1 LQLIFIGNIQPKDFL
16 GIMTF
21 FTMQVETM
29 QNTTLHRNIFQ
40 RLLGI
45 CVTKKPLDEGCWT
58 FDDGKIVVDLASAPE
73 LSSVNGAIRLEA
85 KTLNERVLII
95 HGDDGQYYAFQNRC
109 THAKRRLDPMPGM
122 QQVQCC
128 SIGRSI
134 YDYNGK
140 IISGSA
146 KDDIQ
151 AYPVI
156 VDNGKLVIT
165 L

>member
-1 LQLIFIGNIQPKDFL
+1 MQPKEFL
-16 GIMTF
+16 GIKTY
-21 FTMQVETM
+21 FTLEVKIM

-45 CVTKKPLDEGCWT
+45 CATKKPSDEGCWT
-58 FDDGKIVVDLASAPE
+58 FDDGNIVVNLDRVPE
-73 LSSVNGAIRLEA
+73 LSCVNGAIRLEA
-85 KTLNERVLII
+85 KTLPERVLII
-95 HGDDGQYYAFQNRC
+95 LGDDGEYHAFRNRC
-109 THAKRRLDPMPGM
+109 THGKRRLDPMPGM
-122 QQVQCC
+122 VQVQCC
-128 SIGRSI
+128 SIGKSI

-151 AYPVI
+151 TYPVI
-156 VDNGKLVIT
+156 DDNGKLVIT

>member
-1 LQLIFIGNIQPKDFL
+1 MQPKEFL
-16 GIMTF
+16 GIKTY
-21 FTMQVETM
+21 FTLEVEIM

-45 CVTKKPLDEGCWT
+45 CATKKPSDEGCWT
-58 FDDGKIVVDLASAPE
+58 FDNGKIVVDLARAPE
-73 LSSVNGAIRLEA
+73 LSGVNGAIRLEA
-85 KTLNERVLII
+85 KTLPEHVLII
-95 HGDDGQYYAFQNRC
+95 QGDDGEYHAFRNRC
-109 THAKRRLDPMPGM
+109 THGKRRLDPMPGM
-122 QQVQCC
+122 VQVQCC
-128 SIGRSI
+128 SIGKSI

-156 VDNGKLVIT
+156 VDNGKIVIT

>member
-1 LQLIFIGNIQPKDFL
+1 
-16 GIMTF
+16 MTY
-21 FTMQVETM
+21 FTMQVEIM

-45 CVTKKPLDEGCWT
+45 CATKNPLDEGCWT

-85 KTLNERVLII
+85 KTLPERVLII
-95 HGDDGQYYAFQNRC
+95 QGNDGQYYAFQNRC
-109 THAKRRLDPMPGM
+109 THGKRRLDPMPGM

>member
-1 LQLIFIGNIQPKDFL
+1 MQAKEFL
-16 GIMTF
+16 GIMTY
-21 FTMQVETM
+21 FTQEVEIM

-45 CVTKKPLDEGCWT
+45 CATKKASDEGCWT
-58 FDDGKIVVDLASAPE
+58 FDDGTIVVDLARTPE

-85 KTLNERVLII
+85 KTLPECVLII
-95 HGDDGQYYAFQNRC
+95 RGDDGQYYAFQNRC
-109 THAKRRLDPMPGM
+109 THVKRRLDPIPGI

-128 SIGRSI
+128 SIGKSI